1 ATQGHLYYRE
11 RLTHT
16 LITIMAENQDTSLA
30 ANGGIGELMR
40 VQDEAKKALEAGGMI
55 TPLGTAAVL
64 DMDKAIRSRGSSPSG
79 SEVILA
85 CAVLI
90 PELVNMRLTRSGYE
104 E

>member
-1 ATQGHLYYRE
+1 
-11 RLTHT
+11 
-16 LITIMAENQDTSLA
+16 MAENQDTCLA

-85 CAVLI
+85 RAVLI